1 MVNQILVPIISTC
14 AIVLALVET
23 EIANATRPHN
33 TEPVTFRADHTFLV
47 NGRPFFP
54 LGLYYCAEEFEDPS
68 GKLLQELKGYGFNT
82 AGYYRYGN
90 PSWREE
96 LDRAHRLGL
105 KVWVRGHNGFA
116 LDTPAAEKAALDQV
130 RNLREHPALLIWEFE
145 DEPLY
150 NKVSIAA
157 ARKGHAL
164 VKREDPHHPLLT
176 VEWPGAVHRLAEWK
190 GLGDVFA
197 VDLYP
202 IPRSRG
208 YGRLPNKDITQ
219 MRDYLAALRAA
230 HGEKPFLLV
239 LQAWAWEPLKDG
251 AKGYPTPHE
260 NRFMAYQAVIHGAK
274 GLFYYGQLR
283 CTRPN
288 PAAAL
293 ASASKEPQVQ
303 QTEFA
308 RCQEL
313 NRAFW
318 TAHRPLFREL
328 SQATALFVLEDAPAT
343 RTLVASPAVTALE
356 GRTKQ
361 QGAHLYHLVVNASDQ
376 PQRVTYQLP
385 PGVRA
390 ATIHVLFEGRT
401 LPVANGTFTD
411 EFRPYD
417 VHVYATTSDLP
428 R

>member
-1 MVNQILVPIISTC
+1 MAGMLFVLLSGVLTTSLV
-14 AIVLALVET
+14 V
-23 EIANATRPHN
+23 ATAVPMFKQADRL
-33 TEPVTFRADHTFLV
+33 EVVTFRADHTFLV

-68 GKLLQELKGYGFNT
+68 GKLLEEFKAYGFNT
-82 AGYYRYGN
+82 AGFYRYGT

-116 LDTPAAEKAALDQV
+116 LDTPTAEKAALDQV
-130 RNLREHPALLIWEFE
+130 RNLREHPALLAWEFE

-157 ARKGHAL
+157 ARKGHEL

-219 MRDYLAALRAA
+219 MRDYLAALRTA

-260 NRFMAYQAVIHGAK
+260 SRFMAYQAVIHGAK
-274 GLFYYGQLR
+274 GLFYYGQLH

-293 ASASKEPQVQ
+293 ASASKDPQVQ

-313 NRAFW
+313 NRKFW
-318 TAHRPLFREL
+318 IANRPLFREL
-328 SQATALFVLEDAPAT
+328 NQATVIFLLEDAAAS
-343 RTLVASPAVTALE
+343 RTLTASPTVPALE

-376 PQRVTYQLP
+376 PQRVTYRLP
-385 PGVRA
+385 PNVQA

-401 LPVANGTFTD
+401 LPVVNGTFTD
-411 EFRPYD
+411 AFRPYD